1 MAINLTDALNAA
13 TTKGKLADAKQIYL
27 EGDNKNLQ
35 DAHKDNEDRLNT
47 LDTRSTQIEE
57 SLKTIAA
64 TGGASNANAVIY
76 DNNVSGLTA
85 INVKGALD
93 ELASKKFDKESIV
106 QKSGDSEELVM
117 SQKAVSDKFGD
128 LPEKVSEIEE
138 INLLGLN
145 DANLEAKPYTIKIA
159 ATPNETYYLYLKCVN
174 GTAKCIRALDI
185 NNSELAFTTQNY
197 TTGGYFI
204 RELTT
209 PENTAF
215 VEFNFSANK
224 EGQETWN
231 YYNTPRAWIGINEV
245 AKNYYNNRVILKD
258 TANYINDNKDIE
270 LSRHSSDSANIVT
283 FRSDY
288 FNIEEGWEIQVS
300 TVAQAS
306 LDVIQFFN
314 DNGDLL
320 EKVTCGGSGG
330 YKIYTKIAPKGSKKL
345 KIAYQY
351 KQGKDGVA
359 LIKNFKF
366 SEIPYENYK
375 HIAHIVSSLKETP
388 TLINDSISEK
398 ITEVFTIETESV
410 NYVQS
415 TTVYPCIENT
425 KVTVRSFHQIKVA
438 NISFCSDLF
447 GKTIIGEP
455 IMGDGS
461 GAYKE
466 KSGTAP
472 AGTRSVKIIANYK
485 QTKPL
490 VITKVNPLAIAVSC
504 NNKIYEI
511 EKEKEGTVNCISIDG
526 DSTSQ
531 GLKSGFDKLMA
542 VNPQMG
548 TISGIQVGGESTLDT
563 VTRVGC
569 VPLVV
574 MPFSLPAG
582 QTEIEVKA
590 ISQKLYKPYFNVE
603 TGLVDTDYKWAKFKY
618 KTGGSESYVPYGI
631 HNFYLNI
638 KGFLNGVFCTLDF
651 DRGGDRVFK
660 LKINKPF
667 EQDWGITTPTPL
679 FPDNEELRH
688 LPTIVLMGTNNAHC
702 LYNRQND
709 IYGVAGTIEW
719 DGNVTKLV
727 NSHTCAEN
735 LVDLY
740 RNIRDYSYCPQKF
753 IAVGYFCPQGLTK
766 EFYEYFESL
775 MLNEFGNNFF
785 NARQYLMESGWKDA
799 GYTLNSA
806 DIERI
811 NNGMVPL
818 CCFGGTGNEGNP
830 HLTTNANIALAYRV
844 AQRCRELGIYDFDPV
859 MPEL

>member
-1 MAINLTDALNAA
+1 MGKIKKILENELVGGTQSTDIYPITSTKAVYDTGNKVLDDYIQHLKKTSTFAGIATPTTNPGTPNGNVFYLASEAGTYSNFSGITINTDEAAILVWNNGA
-13 TTKGKLADAKQIYL
+13 TWEKEVSGFASSSYL
-27 EGDNKNLQ
+27 MNEVARLDET
-35 DAHKDNEDRLNT
+35 DNEI
-47 LDTRSTQIEE
+47 Q
-57 SLKTIAA
+57 
-64 TGGASNANAVIY
+64 
-76 DNNVSGLTA
+76 
-85 INVKGALD
+85 
-93 ELASKKFDKESIV
+93 
-106 QKSGDSEELVM
+106 
-117 SQKAVSDKFGD
+117 
-128 LPEKVSEIEE
+128 E

-145 DANLEAKPYTIKIA
+145 DTNLEAKNYVIRIP
-159 ATPNETYYLYLKCVN
+159 ATPNETYYLYLKCKRIFD
-174 GTAKCIRALDI
+174 KCIRALDI
-185 NNSELAFTTQNY
+185 KGSELASTAQNNTSGNY
-197 TTGGYFI
+197 YI

-215 VEFNFSANK
+215 VEFIFDANK

-245 AKNYYNNRVILKD
+245 AKNYYNNRIILKD
-258 TANYINDNKDIE
+258 TADYINDNRDIE
-270 LSRHSSDSANIVT
+270 LFRHSSNSSDVT
-283 FRSDY
+283 TFMSDY
-288 FNIEEGWEIQVS
+288 LNIEEGWEIQVS
-300 TVAQAS
+300 TITKQS
-306 LDVIQFFN
+306 FNIIQFFDN
-314 DNGDLL
+314 DGGLL
-320 EKVTCGGSGG
+320 DKVTTYGNDV
-330 YKIYTKIAPKGSKKL
+330 YKTYTKIAPKGSKKL
-345 KIAYQY
+345 KIAYNYSQDR
-351 KQGKDGVA
+351 DGVA
-359 LIKNFKF
+359 LIKNFKS
-366 SEIPYENYK
+366 SETSYENYK
-375 HIAHIVSSLKETP
+375 HKASLEEVP
-388 TLINDSISEK
+388 TLINNSISEK
-398 ITEVFTIETESV
+398 VTEVFTIETESV
-410 NYVQS
+410 QPVNS

-425 KVTVRSFHQIKVA
+425 KVTVLSVHKQSLA

-447 GKTIIGEP
+447 GNTVIGEP
-455 IMGDGS
+455 IMGEASGS
-461 GAYKE
+461 YVKRIGI
-466 KSGTAP
+466 AP
-472 AGTRSVKIIANYK
+472 AGTRSVKIIAGYK

-490 VITKVNPLAIAVSC
+490 VITKENPLAIAISC

-511 EKEKEGTVNCISIDG
+511 EKEKEGTINCISIDG
-526 DSTSQ
+526 DSTSE
-531 GLKSGFDKLMA
+531 GLGSGFGKLRA

-548 TISGIQVGGESTLDT
+548 TISGIRMGGETTLDT
-563 VTRVGC
+563 VARVGC

-590 ISQKLYKPYFNVE
+590 ISQKIYKPYFNAE
-603 TGLVDTDYKWAKFKY
+603 TGLVDTDYKWAKYKY
-618 KTGGSESYVPYGI
+618 NTGGSESYAPYGI
-631 HNFYLNI
+631 HNFFRNI

-660 LKINKPF
+660 LKIDKPF

-679 FPDNEELRH
+679 FPNNEKLRH

-709 IYGVAGTIEW
+709 IYGVAGTLKF
-719 DGNVTKLV
+719 DGNSVKLT
-727 NSHTCAEN
+727 NSHTSAEN

-818 CCFGGTGNEGNP
+818 CCFGGPGNEGNP
-830 HLTTNANIALAYRV
+830 HLTGKANTVLAYRI

-859 MPEL
+859 MPELK

>member
-1 MAINLTDALNAA
+1 MAINLTDTLNAA

-35 DAHKDNEDRLNT
+35 DAHKDNEDHLNT

-57 SLKTIAA
+57 ALQTIAA

-106 QKSGDSEELVM
+106 QESGDSEELVI
-117 SQKAVSDKFGD
+117 SQKAVSKKLSD
-128 LPEKVSEIEE
+128 LSEKVSEIEE

-145 DANLEAKPYTIKIA
+145 DANLEAKRYTIRIA
-159 ATPNETYYLYLKCVN
+159 ATSNDTYYLYLKCLHSN
-174 GTAKCIRALDI
+174 SKCIRALDI
-185 NNSELAFTTQNY
+185 NKVELAFTTENY
-197 TTGGYFI
+197 TSGKYFI

-209 PENTAF
+209 PENTSF

-231 YYNTPRAWIGINEV
+231 YYNTPRAWIGMKEV
-245 AKNYYNNRVILKD
+245 VKDYYNNKVILKD
-258 TANYINDNKDIE
+258 TANYVYSNKDIE
-270 LSRHSSDSANIVT
+270 LSRHSSDSDDVT
-283 FRSDY
+283 TFNSDY
-288 FNIEEGWEIQVS
+288 FNIEEGWEIQVL
-300 TVAQAS
+300 TFRKNI
-306 LDVIQFFN
+306 LDVIRFFDN
-314 DNGDLL
+314 DGNLL
-320 EKVTCGGSGG
+320 EKVSCRPGGG
-330 YKIYTKIAPKGSKKL
+330 YSAYTKIAPKGSKKL
-345 KIAYQY
+345 KIAYHY
-351 KQGKDGVA
+351 KKGNDGVA

-366 SEIPYENYK
+366 SETSYENYK
-375 HIAHIVSSLKETP
+375 HKVSFEEVPSLVNE
-388 TLINDSISEK
+388 L

-410 NYVQS
+410 SPVKS

-425 KVTVRSFHQIKVA
+425 KVTVRSVHQISLA

-447 GKTIIGEP
+447 GKTVIGDP
-455 IMGDGS
+455 IMGESSGS
-461 GAYKE
+461 YIE

-485 QTKPL
+485 QNYPL

-511 EKEKEGTVNCISIDG
+511 EKEKEGTINCISIDG
-526 DSTSQ
+526 DSTSE
-531 GLKSGFDKLMA
+531 GLKSGFNKLKA

-548 TISGIQVGGESTLDT
+548 TIRGILVGGETTLDT
-563 VTRVGC
+563 VARVGC

-618 KTGGSESYVPYGI
+618 KTGSSESYVPYGI
-631 HNFYLNI
+631 HNFAWNI
-638 KGFLNGVFCTLDF
+638 KGFLNGVFCTLNF
-651 DRGGDRVFK
+651 EREGDRVFK
-660 LKINKPF
+660 LKIDKPF

-679 FPDNEELRH
+679 FPNNEELRH
-688 LPTIVLMGTNNAHC
+688 LPAIVLMGTNNAHC
-702 LYNRQND
+702 FYNRQND
-709 IYGVAGTIEW
+709 IYGVAGTIKW
-719 DGNVTKLV
+719 DGNVGKLV
-727 NSHTCAEN
+727 NSHACAEN

-799 GYTLNSA
+799 GYTLSSA

-830 HLTTNANIALAYRV
+830 HLTAKANIVLAYRV